1 MTVSAL
7 AQTIRRLPTQDRIKL
22 FERLAPT
29 LEDYL
34 LTKIAHDRFKKAS
47 HKRIPWADLKP

>member
-7 AQTIRRLPTQDRIKL
+7 AQTIRHLPTPDRIKL
-22 FERLAPT
+22 FDRLGPT

-34 LTKIAHDRFKKAS
+34 LTKIVHDRFRKAS
-47 HKRIPWADLKP
+47 YKRIPWADLKP